1 MKNSNTEKTLIIF
14 SFLLFYLLLIIRNAW
29 VSDDAIITFRVVENF
44 LAGYGLGYNPCV
56 RVQAFTHPL
65 WMFLISLAYFM
76 QRSFISSAPNTL
88 FYITIFLSVLFSFLT
103 VFFLLNRITK
113 PGVLSLGLAV
123 LILSLSSGFVDFSTS
138 GLENPL
144 THFLLVVFVIVY
156 LTESPKLL
164 PLSFISSLIMLN
176 RMDAFVLIFPALLY
190 TWWTSNQRK
199 NDLVKILIGLIPMI
213 LWELFSLFYF
223 GFPFPNTAYAKLNTG
238 ISDVLLIQQGLDYL
252 LNSVNWDPIIFF
264 TIGLAGV
271 SLFFEQNRK
280 FIFLFV
286 GVLLYLGYVIKIGG
300 DFMSGR
306 FLTAPLL
313 LSTVIVSNQLVAERS
328 QLIELSIV
336 ILLGAFSLRSPLLS
350 SNMVLYL
357 PNYPISDRNGIADER
372 LHYFGNDR
380 KGQFNSFIE
389 NGFRDYEVGSEFS
402 GEKWRFTGFSK
413 AYVADALG
421 KPGYKKGPNVYVID
435 NFALSDPL
443 LARLPVAEWDI
454 GHFSRDLPEG
464 YYETLETGENKIV
477 DPGLSLYY
485 SKLEII
491 TTGRLGSWDRIL
503 EIWKFGTGQY
513 DHLLEGY
520 NSAAH

>member
-1 MKNSNTEKTLIIF
+1 
-14 SFLLFYLLLIIRNAW
+14 
-29 VSDDAIITFRVVENF
+29 
-44 LAGYGLGYNPCV
+44 
-56 RVQAFTHPL
+56 
-65 WMFLISLAYFM
+65 
-76 QRSFISSAPNTL
+76 
-88 FYITIFLSVLFSFLT
+88 
-103 VFFLLNRITK
+103 
-113 PGVLSLGLAV
+113 
-123 LILSLSSGFVDFSTS
+123 
-138 GLENPL
+138 
-144 THFLLVVFVIVY
+144 
-156 LTESPKLL
+156 
-164 PLSFISSLIMLN
+164 
-176 RMDAFVLIFPALLY
+176 
-190 TWWTSNQRK
+190 
-199 NDLVKILIGLIPMI
+199 
-213 LWELFSLFYF
+213 
-223 GFPFPNTAYAKLNTG
+223 
-238 ISDVLLIQQGLDYL
+238 
-252 LNSVNWDPIIFF
+252 
-264 TIGLAGV
+264 
-271 SLFFEQNRK
+271 
-280 FIFLFV
+280 
-286 GVLLYLGYVIKIGG
+286 
-300 DFMSGR
+300 MSGR